1 MTKRRE
7 FSRST
12 KAAIM
17 LRCKTPTGF
26 RCENPSCGAIV
37 QSGEIDHVIA
47 EALIVDKSKKLTAE
61 DGRFLCWECH
71 QGPGGKTPKDK
82 AAIAKAKR
90 CEAAALGIKSE
101 SPRPLQSRNTLAI
114 GKTPRISK
122 TPVVNT
128 SRLARWAAQGETK

>member
-12 KAAIM
+12 KAEIM

-37 QSGEIDHVIA
+37 QSGEIDHTIA

-71 QGPGGKTPKDK
+71 QGPEGKTPKDK
-82 AAIAKAKR
+82 AVIAKAKR
-90 CEAAALGIKSE
+90 QEAAALGIKRE
-101 SPRPLQSRNTLAI
+101 STRPLQSRGFAQ
-114 GKTPRISK
+114 GKTRQAKP
-122 TPVVNT
+122 PV
-128 SRLARWAAQGETK
+128 QGLTNIQRRFGVEP